1 MVRRLSVAAALW
13 LLAAAG
19 PAQAMGLGDIKV
31 KSSLNQRF
39 SASIPFTS
47 LSPEEAANVRARLAD
62 NEAFQRAGL
71 DRSAY
76 VGTIRIDAITDGPNP
91 RLELS
96 SKDLAREP
104 LITLLVEI
112 RTPGG
117 TRVLREYTVLLD
129 PAVTPATMNQSA
141 SANSEFFQTPE
152 ERAGG
157 GGNGTYG
164 PVGPTETLWMV
175 AQAVKP
181 NGVGLDQAML
191 ALYET
196 NRGAFRGGD
205 IDALRKGS
213 VLNVPSAER
222 MQAVSNTSARARVLE
237 LSSQDQGTTVSK
249 SSPFSSGEPPAPPR
263 SATLPPPPPPP
274 VVAAPLAPPPPV
286 TPPPSTATEPA
297 ATTTTPTTPSA
308 GGEAA
313 TPATGETA
321 ATTPPAATESTEST
335 GTTSAEPP
343 AVAEGATPATDGT
356 APAEATPA
364 AGEEGGSSSDW
375 ISKLIPVLIGL
386 IVLLVGFAVWRSA
399 RERKAQREYEQASR
413 EAAPSMPSPRVG
425 ATGNL
430 ASSRAAPS
438 ARAELEAL
446 DRQIDDDAT
455 RVAGADDDG
464 DRTRMVTTSKIAP
477 YTGPQAADRE
487 MDEDERA
494 VTTQFQA
501 NTKEI
506 KLGDNDPL
514 SEADFHLA
522 YGLYDEAALLLQQAS
537 ARAPARTDLRVKL
550 AETYFAAGKPAEFE
564 QVASGL
570 KGQVNDEE
578 WGKLAILGRQLAP
591 DSALFHGDDTTTNAD
606 TVLDLTFDDDA
617 TQIAPVKVDE
627 GLEFNLEELELP
639 TRAES
644 PAASRGQALEFDLG
658 EFDLSGSEG
667 KGAGSKKAAS
677 PSDSMQLKDFDL
689 AGSNLAGPGKSGLD
703 VRLDEVEPMVID
715 DPMQDDLP
723 SSTDDAATKL
733 DLARAYVEMG
743 DSEMARSLL
752 DEVAKIG
759 TDDQKREAGA
769 LRERLLG

>member
-13 LLAAAG
+13 LLIAAG

-31 KSSLNQRF
+31 KSSLNQAF

-47 LSPEEAANVRARLAD
+47 LTPDEAANVRARLAD

-76 VGTIRIDAITDGPNP
+76 VGSIRIEALTEGPNP

-96 SKDLAREP
+96 SRELAREP
-104 LITLLVEI
+104 LITLLVEV

-129 PAVTPATMNQSA
+129 PAVTPATLNQS
-141 SANSEFFQTPE
+141 STSSDFFETPE
-152 ERAGG
+152 ERASGG
-157 GGNGTYG
+157 AARSARSSTYG

-181 NGVGLDQAML
+181 TGVGLDQAML
-191 ALYET
+191 ALYEA

-213 VLNVPSAER
+213 VLDVPSAER
-222 MQAVSNTSARARVLE
+222 MQAVSNASARARVLE
-237 LSSQDQGTTVSK
+237 LSSSETGATKAPS
-249 SSPFSSGEPPAPPR
+249 FSSGEPARAAAP
-263 SATLPPPPPPP
+263 TPP
-274 VVAAPLAPPPPV
+274 VAVAPPV
-286 TPPPSTATEPA
+286 TPAPAPVAPEPEPDTAAVTTTTSPAPATDGAAAPTTGDA
-297 ATTTTPTTPSA
+297 ATTTP
-308 GGEAA
+308 AA
-313 TPATGETA
+313 GETA
-321 ATTPPAATESTEST
+321 DATATEQLPVTEGTAPATDASAPAAEVAPAATESES
-335 GTTSAEPP
+335 GS
-343 AVAEGATPATDGT
+343 TDWVMT
-356 APAEATPA
+356 
-364 AGEEGGSSSDW
+364 
-375 ISKLIPVLIGL
+375 LIPILAGL
-386 IVLLVGFAVWRSA
+386 IALLIGFAVWRSA
-399 RERKAQREYEQASR
+399 RERKAQREYEKASR
-413 EAAPSMPSPRVG
+413 ESAASMPAPRVG

-430 ASSRAAPS
+430 TASRTAPS

-446 DRQIDDDAT
+446 DREMDDDAT
-455 RVAGADDDG
+455 RVAGDDEDP

-477 YTGPQAADRE
+477 YTGPQAADRQ
-487 MDEDERA
+487 MDEAERA
-494 VTTQFQA
+494 VNTQFQA

-506 KLGDNDPL
+506 NLGDNDPL

-537 ARAPARTDLRVKL
+537 ARAPQRTDLRVKL

-570 KGQVNDEE
+570 KGEVNDEE
-578 WGKLAILGRQLAP
+578 WGKLAILGRQLSP
-591 DSALFHGDDTTTNAD
+591 DSALYQGGDAGSAD

-627 GLEFNLEELELP
+627 GLEFRLEELELP
-639 TRAES
+639 TRAETPGS
-644 PAASRGQALEFDLG
+644 SSRGPAMEFDLG
-658 EFDLSGSEG
+658 EFDLSGTDKSS
-667 KGAGSKKAAS
+667 GSTKRSAPA
-677 PSDSMQLKDFDL
+677 PEPLQLKDFDL
-689 AGSNLAGPGKSGLD
+689 SGTDLAGGGKSGLD
-703 VRLDEVEPMVID
+703 VRLDELEPMVID
-715 DPMQDDLP
+715 DPTQDEAP

-743 DSEMARSLL
+743 DAEMARSLL
-752 DEVAKIG
+752 EEVAKIG
-759 TDDQKREAGA
+759 NDDQKREAGT